1 MPTNGKSFALVTGAA
16 GFLGAHTVRELVK
29 REEVSIVALD
39 DLSGGFE
46 ENLVPEVPFVKGSVT
61 DAELLAELFA
71 KYRFRYIYHLAA
83 YAAEGLSHFIRRFN
97 YTNNLIGSVNLI
109 NASVNQQPQV
119 KRFVFLSSI
128 AVYGDQ
134 EPPFL
139 ESRRITPMDPYGI
152 AKYAVEMDLMAASRM
167 WGLDYTVFRLHN
179 VYGERQNVGDPY
191 RNVIGIFM
199 NKILRGEPLPIFGDG
214 QQIRAFT
221 YIGDVA
227 PVIAASAE
235 DRRAANETFNLGS
248 DDTYGINVLAGRV
261 AYAMT
266 GSVDHEREYLP
277 QREEAV
283 RAFCDHTKAKVLLGA
298 PCVTKLDDGLARMA
312 AWVKQCGAR
321 QSKPFEGIEV
331 ERNLPPSWR
340 KVIA

>member
-1 MPTNGKSFALVTGAA
+1 MRSLVTGCA
-16 GFLGAHTVRELVK
+16 GFIGSHVADELLKLGHTVLG
-29 REEVSIVALD
+29 ID
-39 DLSGGFE
+39 DYSGGFH
-46 ENLVPEVPFVKGSVT
+46 ENLMPHVTCWGGDITKPDVVKEMFGYGPFDYV
-61 DAELLAELFA
+61 F
-71 KYRFRYIYHLAA
+71 HCAA
-83 YAAEGLSHFIRRFN
+83 YAAEGLSHFIRRYN
-97 YTNNLIGSVNLI
+97 YANNLIGSVNLI

-266 GSVDHEREYLP
+266 GSVSHEREYLP

>member
-1 MPTNGKSFALVTGAA
+1 MRSLVTGVA
-16 GFLGAHTVRELVK
+16 GFIGSHVADELLKLGHTVLG
-29 REEVSIVALD
+29 ID
-39 DLSGGFE
+39 DYSGGFH
-46 ENLVPEVPFVKGSVT
+46 ENLMPHVTCWGGDITKPDVVKEMFGYGPFDYV
-61 DAELLAELFA
+61 F
-71 KYRFRYIYHLAA
+71 HCAA
-83 YAAEGLSHFIRRFN
+83 YAAEGLSHFIRRYN
-97 YTNNLIGSVNLI
+97 YANNLIGSVNLI

>member
-1 MPTNGKSFALVTGAA
+1 MRSLVTGVA
-16 GFLGAHTVRELVK
+16 GFIGSHIAEELIRLGHTVVGIDDFSGGFRDNIPQEVTTIHGDVVNTWTVREL
-29 REEVSIVALD
+29 
-39 DLSGGFE
+39 FE
-46 ENLVPEVPFVKGSVT
+46 YSPFDHV
-61 DAELLAELFA
+61 F
-71 KYRFRYIYHLAA
+71 HCAA
-83 YAAEGLSHFIRRFN
+83 YAAEGLSHFIRRYN
-97 YTNNLIGSVNLI
+97 YANNLIGSVNLI
-109 NASVNQQPQV
+109 NAAVNQQPMV

-128 AVYGDQ
+128 AVYGDAQ
-134 EPPFL
+134 PPFC
-139 ESRRITPMDPYGI
+139 EADIPRPIDPYGI
-152 AKYAVEMDLMAASRM
+152 AKWAVEMDLAAASRM
-167 WGLDYTVFRLHN
+167 FGLDFTIFRLHN
-179 VYGERQNVGDPY
+179 VYGERQNIGDYY
-191 RNVIGIFM
+191 RNVVGIFM
-199 NKILRGEPLPIFGDG
+199 NHILQGVPLPIFGDG

-312 AWVKQCGAR
+312 TWVKQCGAR

>member
-1 MPTNGKSFALVTGAA
+1 MTTSLVSGCA
-16 GFLGAHTVRELVK
+16 GFIGSHVADELLK
-29 REEVSIVALD
+29 RGDHVIGID
-39 DLSGGFE
+39 DLSGGFHDNIPAGVRTYE
-46 ENLVPEVPFVKGSVT
+46 TTITDDKFVQRVFEHCGPFDYV
-61 DAELLAELFA
+61 F
-71 KYRFRYIYHLAA
+71 HCAA
-83 YAAEGLSHFIRRFN
+83 YAAEGLSHFIRRYN
-97 YTNNLIGSVNLI
+97 YVNNLIGSVNLI

-179 VYGERQNVGDPY
+179 VYGERQNIADPY

-199 NKILRGEPLPIFGDG
+199 NNILEGKPLPIFGDG
-214 QQIRAFT
+214 QQVRAFT

-227 PVIAASAE
+227 PVIAQSATHFA
-235 DRRAANETFNLGS
+235 AANETFNLGS
-248 DDTYGINVLAGRV
+248 DDTYGINVLAARV
-261 AYAMT
+261 AYAIT
-266 GSVDHEREYLP
+266 GSVSHEREYLP

-312 AWVKQCGAR
+312 TWVKQHGAR
-321 QSKPFEGIEV
+321 HTKAFENIEV

>member
-1 MPTNGKSFALVTGAA
+1 MRSLVTGVA
-16 GFLGAHTVRELVK
+16 GFIGSHVADELLKLGHTVLG
-29 REEVSIVALD
+29 ID
-39 DLSGGFE
+39 DYSGGFH
-46 ENLVPEVPFVKGSVT
+46 ENLMPHVTCWGGDITKPDVVKEMFGYGPFDYV
-61 DAELLAELFA
+61 F
-71 KYRFRYIYHLAA
+71 HCAA
-83 YAAEGLSHFIRRFN
+83 YAAEGLSHFIRRYN
-97 YTNNLIGSVNLI
+97 YANNLIGSVNLI
-109 NASVNQQPQV
+109 NAAVNQQPMV

-128 AVYGDQ
+128 AVYGDAQ
-134 EPPFL
+134 PPFR
-139 ESRRITPMDPYGI
+139 EADIPRPIDPYGI
-152 AKYAVEMDLMAASRM
+152 AKWAVEMDLAAASRM
-167 WGLDYTVFRLHN
+167 FGLDFTIFRLHN